1 MKKLPWIGALL
12 VSAALYAGHFG
23 VGDVIFPMKLGQE
36 SGISWI
42 LSAIGYVLIN
52 SILALLAYMMI
63 AKTGKNL
70 VDTASDIMGKSFG
83 VIYGS
88 ILMLIIGPIFIL
100 PRVSS
105 ATHEISI
112 LPLFPSIP
120 LFVTLLIYFF
130 LNAYVCLNPV
140 KVLDRLG
147 KVLSPILILF
157 IIIVY
162 VKGIATPIS
171 TPIDMGLKSPFSH
184 GFTYAYNTM
193 NAIGAALF
201 GGWMLI
207 ELSRREIEKENQKKE
222 LTKLGLL
229 VVIGLAIT
237 AIAQIYVGATTGETL
252 KAATLGELPPKIVDL
267 LFGNLGMVVL
277 AILIAFACFTTS
289 VGLTATAGHF
299 FEDVTQGT
307 LKYKAVVILSSLV
320 GFILGNVGLSKIVRW
335 TVPWLFLTY
344 PALIVII
351 ILVNLLDWRRF
362 RYVIMVSVIAAILF
376 SIPDTLIQ
384 AGLGGKA
391 MPSLVSFLPFGSAG
405 LGWIVPALIGLIL
418 GGIIQLALPKT
429 SAPVA
434 PSNLKK

>member
-1 MKKLPWIGALL
+1 MKKLTLL
-12 VSAALYAGHFG
+12 GMLIVSAALYAGHFG

-36 SGISWI
+36 SGTSWFP
-42 LSAIGYVLIN
+42 SAIGYVVIN

-70 VDTASDIMGKSFG
+70 VETTSDIMGRSFG

-112 LPLFPSIP
+112 MPLFPQIP
-120 LFVTLLIYFF
+120 LIITLLIFFF
-130 LNAYVCLNPV
+130 LNAYVCLNPT
-140 KVLDRLG
+140 KVVDRLG
-147 KVLSPILILF
+147 KILSPILIIF
-157 IIIVY
+157 IVIVY

-171 TPIDMGLKSPFSH
+171 TPIETGLKVPFFH

-201 GGWMLI
+201 GGWMLV
-207 ELSRREIEKENQKKE
+207 ELTRRGIEKENQRWQ
-222 LTKLGLL
+222 LTKLGIL
-229 VVIGLAIT
+229 VVIGLGIT
-237 AIAQIYVGATTGETL
+237 AFAEIYVGATTGEIL
-252 KAATLGELPPKIVDL
+252 KGASLGELPPKIVNL
-267 LFGNLGMVVL
+267 LFGNLGVVIL
-277 AILIAFACFTTS
+277 AILMAFACFTTS
-289 VGLTATAGHF
+289 VGLTSAAGHF
-299 FEDVTQGT
+299 FEDVTKGKLT
-307 LKYKAVVILSSLV
+307 YRALVILSSIV

-351 ILVNLLDWRRF
+351 IFVNLLDWRKF
-362 RYVIMVSVIAAILF
+362 RYLIGGGVIGAVLF

-391 MPSLVSFLPFGSAG
+391 MPALVSCLPFGGAG
-405 LGWIVPALIGLIL
+405 MGWVIPSIIGLII
-418 GGIIQLALPKT
+418 GGIIYLA
-429 SAPVA
+429 SAPKPKSA
-434 PSNLKK
+434 T

>member
-1 MKKLPWIGALL
+1 MKKLSWIGVLL

-42 LSAIGYVLIN
+42 PSAMGYVLIN

-70 VDTASDIMGKSFG
+70 VETTSDIMGRSFG

-88 ILMLIIGPIFIL
+88 ILMLIIGPVFIL

-112 LPLFPSIP
+112 LPLLPSVP

-130 LNAYVCLNPV
+130 LNAYVCLNPI
-140 KVLDRLG
+140 KVVDRLG
-147 KVLSPILILF
+147 KILSPILILF
-157 IIIVY
+157 IVIVY

-171 TPIDMGLKSPFSH
+171 TLIETGLRYPFFH

-207 ELSRREIEKENQKKE
+207 ELRQREIEKENQRWE
-222 LTKLGLL
+222 LTRLGIL
-229 VVIGLAIT
+229 VVIGLGIT
-237 AIAQIYVGATTGETL
+237 AFAEIYVGATTGEVL
-252 KAATLGELPPKIVDL
+252 KGASLGELPPKIINL
-267 LFGNLGMVVL
+267 LFGNLGLGIL
-277 AILIAFACFTTS
+277 AILMAFACFTTS

-299 FEDVTQGT
+299 FEEVTKGK
-307 LKYKAVVILSSLV
+307 LKYKTLVILSSIV

-351 ILVNLLDWRRF
+351 IFVNLLDWRKF
-362 RYVIMVSVIAAILF
+362 RYVIMVSVIAAIIF
-376 SIPDTLIQ
+376 SVPDTLIQ

-391 MPSLVSFLPFGSAG
+391 MPSFVSYLPFGGAG
-405 LGWIVPALIGLIL
+405 LGWIVPALIGLVL

-429 SAPVA
+429 STPVA
-434 PSNLKK
+434 QPNPKK